1 MQILPQ
7 LASRAQSA
15 ATDAGLSGGAGLASR
30 QSALFASILD
40 SARASSSAAA
50 SSSVAPIESTTGSDV
65 SPVAAAAAPSEQDLM
80 ALPVTREDIA
90 ALHDDLKKQGFSD
103 DEVSALEDEAG
114 DGQSMTWGDLLG
126 RVEKK
131 VATTDTSETKTV
143 STNDQSQLLGLFG
156 KLGFTTE
163 QSQQMIDALSKGET
177 QSVWTSINTR
187 LDELSGDES
196 FHLAASE
203 LTTLGRAMNL
213 SDEGQSRLAA
223 LFNQSGA
230 EAGLSGQ
237 GIVTA
242 LGLVKNE
249 LLAQIG
255 KENQAMAEFRQAS
268 SGVLANAWQRET
280 DKRNSDLHQD
290 DVARKAGQ
298 IVAMS
303 NEEGGKTASGSTGLN
318 ALADVPQAGQGVADG
333 QTLPAA
339 EPGQQGKAG
348 QNGQT
353 AQANQGAQNGVVTQ
367 AVSVSSSA
375 TAELTGKAGAV
386 AAEQAALAAANGES
400 ATAQQPSPSEAALQ
414 GGAKTASAVTA
425 GTAAQAANLFGGQQG
440 AAGNNLFGQGGQDS
454 HDGSLAEFLG
464 KARFGGKAGTAQVG
478 DVASTTAAM
487 DAVKT
492 SATGQQAKTY
502 DPALAARI
510 ARQVETGILKNIGQE
525 AKQLTV
531 KLNPEELGPLQV
543 TLSVKDKEVR
553 AVITADNADAAA
565 VLQEQAAKIKQH
577 LEDQGFKVSKL
588 DVQTGLAQ
596 DNQAAWD
603 SPERHN
609 EAREQRAAMD
619 RMRTTA
625 RLAREA
631 AGTGSDNMSIIPGA
645 MTARAAGL
653 DLFA

>member
-15 ATDAGLSGGAGLASR
+15 ATDAGLSGTAGLASR

-40 SARASSSAAA
+40 SARASSAA
-50 SSSVAPIESTTGSDV
+50 VAPIESTTGADV
-65 SPVAAAAAPSEQDLM
+65 SRVAAAASAAAEPSEQELK

-90 ALHDDLKKQGFSD
+90 ALRDDLKKQGFSD

-143 STNDQSQLLGLFG
+143 SNNDQSQLLGLFG

-255 KENQAMAEFRQAS
+255 KENQALAEFRQAS

-280 DKRNSDLHQD
+280 GKRNSDLHQD

-318 ALADVPQAGQGVADG
+318 ALADVPR
-333 QTLPAA
+333 
-339 EPGQQGKAG
+339 AG
-348 QNGQT
+348 QNGQAATAQTAPTAAT
-353 AQANQGAQNGVVTQ
+353 AQANPDAQGVVVAQT
-367 AVSVSSSA
+367 VSVSSSA
-375 TAELTGKAGAV
+375 TPELTGKAGAV
-386 AAEQAALAAANGES
+386 AAEQAAWTAGNGGSAA
-400 ATAQQPSPSEAALQ
+400 TQQPSQSEAALQ

-425 GTAAQAANLFGGQQG
+425 GTAEAAANFSDGQQG
-440 AAGNNLFGQGGQDS
+440 AAGNNMFGQGGQDS
-454 HDGSLAEFLG
+454 QDGFLAEFLG
-464 KARFGGKAGTAQVG
+464 KVRIGGKAGTVQAGQAG

-502 DPALAARI
+502 DPALAARV
-510 ARQVETGILKNIGQE
+510 ARQLETGILKNIGQE

-588 DVQTGLAQ
+588 DVQTGLGQ

-609 EAREQRAAMD
+609 EAREQREAMD

-631 AGTGSDNMSIIPGA
+631 AGTSSDALSVIPGA